1 MSILV
6 HHTPS
11 DTLLSQLLSARDW
24 LLADGAMATALY
36 DMGLPRG
43 TAPEMWNFERP
54 QSVLTLHQEA
64 IAAGADILLTNSFG
78 GTTARLK
85 HMGAEAQVFE
95 INKTAA
101 ELARQ
106 AADTATRPVVVA
118 GTMGPTGEI
127 LAPMGTLSQAEATEM
142 FFNQAQALKAGGV
155 DIVWIETMSSLDELS
170 AAAEGARKAGLP
182 WIGTMSFDTGGATMM
197 GVTPAQLSTLVD
209 RMAQPPLAYGANC
222 GAGPSAVVRS
232 ILDLTAR
239 APECPIVAKANAGLP
254 QVIDGQLQYDIT
266 PEMMADY
273 ACLARDAGARIIG
286 GCCGTS
292 PAHLKAMN
300 QALEYRPQ
308 GARPT
313 LEQVVAALGPFTV
326 DADPAE
332 DAL

>member
-6 HHTPS
+6 HDTPS
-11 DTLLSQLLSARDW
+11 DTLLSQLLSAHEW
-24 LLADGAMATALY
+24 LLADGAMATTLY

-43 TAPEMWNFERP
+43 TAPEMWNFDRP
-54 QSVLTLHQEA
+54 QSVRTLHQEA

-78 GTTARLK
+78 GTAARLK
-85 HMGAEAQVFE
+85 HMGAEAQVFK

-101 ELARQ
+101 KLARQ

-127 LAPMGTLSQAEATEM
+127 LAPMGTLSQTEATEM
-142 FFNQAQALKAGGV
+142 FFDQARALKAGGV
-155 DIVWIETMSSLDELS
+155 DIAWIETMSSLDELS
-170 AAAEGARKAGLP
+170 AAAEGASNAGLP

-197 GVTPAQLSTLVD
+197 GITPAQLSTLVD
-209 RMAQPPLAYGANC
+209 RMTQPPLAYGANC

-239 APECPIVAKANAGLP
+239 APECPIVAKANAGQP

-292 PAHLKAMN
+292 PAHLKAMK
-300 QALEYRPQ
+300 QALEHRPQ

-313 LEQVVAALGPFTV
+313 LEQVVAALGPFAV
-326 DADPAE
+326 DTDPAE